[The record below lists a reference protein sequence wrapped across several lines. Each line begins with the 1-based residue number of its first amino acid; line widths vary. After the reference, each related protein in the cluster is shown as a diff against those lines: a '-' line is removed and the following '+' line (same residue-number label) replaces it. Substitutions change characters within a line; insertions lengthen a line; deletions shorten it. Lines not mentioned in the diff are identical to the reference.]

1 MGHPKKLKK
10 KYSKPRHPWQ
20 QTRIVE
26 EKALVNE
33 YGLKNKREI
42 WKMASLLKNFTS
54 QAKRL
59 IPEKSAQAD
68 KEKKQL
74 IGRLARLGF
83 LPPNSDINEALNL
96 SVKNILER
104 RLQTVVYK
112 KGLSRSIGQAR
123 QFIVHEH
130 IFIGEKKMTI
140 PSYIVRSGEE
150 AIITFDQNSKLKDES
165 HPARTVMEQ
174 IKKKTEA

>member
-1 MGHPKKLKK
+1 MGHPKKIKK
-10 KYSKPRHPWQ
+10 KYSTPSHPWQ
-20 QTRIVE
+20 QTRIIE

-59 IPEKSAQAD
+59 IPEKSAQSER
-68 KEKKQL
+68 EKKQL

-83 LPPNSDINEALNL
+83 LPPNSDINEVLNL

-130 IFIGEKKMTI
+130 IFIGDKKITI

-150 AIITFDQNSKLKDES
+150 STIAFDQSSKLKDES
-165 HPARTVMEQ
+165 HPARIAIVQ
-174 IKKKTEA
+174 NKKS